1 MQNSHLAKEG
11 HISLFISAMCLDN
24 GGHYISPPWFCFSFP
39 FIYQPYSWSFIPWFQ
54 VSRKYNVTFLL
65 NNLYHF
71 VKLPFYH
78 QGINFAQKVTERN
91 TEKSRLSPKYLYFT
105 TQGMESARFEEGK
118 SMFVFSEGVSALAV
132 WGVWVLV
139 FAALFGLN
147 EITRR
152 WKWMGFFAFF
162 ILPIILSALWFTV
175 LKDTTYTDWFHLAK
189 VYSST
194 AGCLGFWLI
203 RHVKMTNKKTGEEWR
218 LADKKW
224 ALWFPPIILSINILE
239 AVIRDFEI
247 GMNYWGGGVLTD
259 GAMFV
264 LGGPWNY
271 MNGIAGILNMIAIT
285 GAMGIV
291 IKRVTAKDGSRDML
305 WPDMLWFWIISYDLW
320 NFAYTYNCLPGHSWY
335 CGFALLLA
343 PTLCAFTVGKGAWL
357 QHRAHTLA
365 LWCMFAQTFPAFIDT
380 GKYAVNSTYD
390 PTIYFIVSFLALIS
404 NVALIIYMI
413 YKIAKTKKN
422 PYLEEL
428 YTDLK
433 GYQAIK
439 ALAE

>member
-1 MQNSHLAKEG
+1 
-11 HISLFISAMCLDN
+11 
-24 GGHYISPPWFCFSFP
+24 
-39 FIYQPYSWSFIPWFQ
+39 
-54 VSRKYNVTFLL
+54 
-65 NNLYHF
+65 
-71 VKLPFYH
+71 
-78 QGINFAQKVTERN
+78 
-91 TEKSRLSPKYLYFT
+91 
-105 TQGMESARFEEGK
+105 
-118 SMFVFSEGVSALAV
+118 MFVFSEGVSALAV

-380 GKYAVNSTYD
+380 GKYAVNSSYD